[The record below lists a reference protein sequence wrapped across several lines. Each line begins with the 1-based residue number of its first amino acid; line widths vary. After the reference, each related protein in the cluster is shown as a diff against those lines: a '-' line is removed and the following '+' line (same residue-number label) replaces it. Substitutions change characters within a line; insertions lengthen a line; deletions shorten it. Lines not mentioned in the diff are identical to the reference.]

1 MRMHH
6 QNQFGTGNYA
16 GRPATASN
24 KNPHINLRDP
34 ALPSQTTLDSD
45 LFTTGGMTRPHTA
58 AFPCARFIQY
68 LPVPTDNEPE
78 PAPSSKNG
86 ASTNTT
92 SSSHGNNNR
101 KINHKSKM
109 SSPVRHSRSVYK
121 KQPYPKSTK
130 KTSRSLPDFCNLPS
144 FRKAASTV
152 NTGSSSTAAVNTDS
166 SASMS
171 RRSRISMIMDGPLP
185 SSSCSSSPSSLK
197 VTPTEESSVSRPKSI
212 GRINMVPFRP
222 VANRKAP
229 VLVNSCSKDKV
240 SSHGPSV
247 SAIDSFMGADAEM
260 DMATSY
266 KQDLPSLASKAIMHK
281 SPEPME
287 DVYQPISNKRPHSLD
302 RASHH
307 CIISMSPTPLS
318 THPGLSPSAP
328 PSATCSTTSSSSAIS
343 PHLPISPISPRVAT
357 PIDFRTSFN
366 ALSVNHS
373 DHKSAHGT
381 QPLTSVLPSQD
392 IKTDAHT
399 HSQAPTTPP
408 TTPPFYSPKASER
421 VHYVDDQFEYD
432 ECLIT
437 KVVSPTEGIVYYNSD
452 IDVDNRATHQVK
464 DRIKDEIKSEEHYGS
479 KKTLKITQFFH
490 SDGSSSRFPKHP
502 NIRELRMDDEQAQE
516 WLSRAMLTSLPYG
529 YRLFEELRTRRCLLF
544 GHVEGAFKDP
554 EQFIP
559 HALWL
564 SSADCTYSKDSI
576 FCDILHKIKPDY
588 PMYTQQD
595 HNKNEIMDMD
605 MEGTKAEDIEGDSC
619 AHGHSAQQLPS
630 PVEGPKQGATACAL
644 STPYAASHGSQS
656 SHSRRVEQEWSPHV
670 LGPFFPVQPKK
681 HKSQSLREI
690 RIAQGQFHK

>member
-1 MRMHH
+1 MHH

-92 SSSHGNNNR
+92 SSSYGNNNR
-101 KINHKSKM
+101 TNNHKSKM

-144 FRKAASTV
+144 FRKAASTIS
-152 NTGSSSTAAVNTDS
+152 TGSSSTAAVNTDS

-171 RRSRISMIMDGPLP
+171 HPSRIPMIMDVPSP
-185 SSSCSSSPSSLK
+185 SSSSSSSSSSLK
-197 VTPTEESSVSRPKSI
+197 VTPTEESSVSRLKSI
-212 GRINMVPFRP
+212 GCINMVPFRP

-229 VLVNSCSKDKV
+229 VLVNSSSKDKV

-247 SAIDSFMGADAEM
+247 STIDSFMGADAEM
-260 DMATSY
+260 DMVTSY
-266 KQDLPSLASKAIMHK
+266 KQDLHPLASKAIMHK

-287 DVYQPISNKRPHSLD
+287 DVYQPVSNKRPHSLD
-302 RASHH
+302 QASHR

-328 PSATCSTTSSSSAIS
+328 SSATCSTTSSSSALS
-343 PHLPISPISPRVAT
+343 PHLPISPISPILPTPFPPRVAT
-357 PIDFRTSFN
+357 PVDFRTSFN

-392 IKTDAHT
+392 IKTDAHA
-399 HSQAPTTPP
+399 HFQAPTTPP

-421 VHYVDDQFEYD
+421 VQYVDDQFEYD

-452 IDVDNRATHQVK
+452 IDVDNRAAHQVK

-502 NIRELRMDDEQAQE
+502 NVRELRMDDEQAQE

-529 YRLFEELRTRRCLLF
+529 
-544 GHVEGAFKDP
+544 
-554 EQFIP
+554 
-559 HALWL
+559 
-564 SSADCTYSKDSI
+564 CTYSKDSM
-576 FCDILHKIKPDY
+576 FCDIPHKIKPDY

-619 AHGHSAQQLPS
+619 AHGHSAQQLLS

-644 STPYAASHGSQS
+644 SMSYAARHGSQS
-656 SHSRRVEQEWSPHV
+656 SHSRRAEQEWSPHV

-681 HKSQSLREI
+681 HKSQSLHEI